1 MFSNKNKLDYNLK
14 YYLSKNT
21 YKSYKVL
28 IKYKDFQS
36 SIAKKIN
43 SYKGIVYHIIE
54 SANIISAQL
63 NSKSIERLCE
73 YPEVEQIYLDEY
85 LFLCGMSV
93 HSANKSSFL
102 EKTNLSGVGVGIG
115 IVDSGVYPHKDLTT
129 PSNKISLFEDLINN
143 INYPYDDNGHGT
155 CISGILCSSGFS
167 SNNMYKGICPK
178 SKLFCYKAFDKL
190 GKGFASDIL
199 YAIESLINMSKEH
212 NIKILCLP
220 FELLSHNVFII
231 NAFQKLFD
239 CAIENGLIP
248 IVPAGSSLNDKYS
261 VMGIAALP
269 NCITVGGLDTTK
281 TVPKPYSYSAC
292 GPISQYN
299 KPDLCASCVN
309 IVSLNSDKN
318 YVSEKNGVKLY
329 PKQLDVSYKTF
340 TGSSIATAYVCGIC
354 ALILEKTPD
363 ITFKDMHSLLQ
374 VSCDSIEDIPKY
386 IQGDGVINFKKLI
399 T

>member
-1 MFSNKNKLDYNLK
+1 MFSSKNKLDYNLK

-21 YKSYKVL
+21 YRSYRVL
-28 IKYKDFQS
+28 LKYKDFQS

-43 SYKGIVYHIIE
+43 SQRGIVYHIIE
-54 SANIISAQL
+54 SSNIISAQL
-63 NSKSIERLCE
+63 NSKSIERLIE

-93 HSANKSSFL
+93 SSANKSSFL
-102 EKTNLSGVGVGIG
+102 EKTSLSGSGVGIG
-115 IVDSGVYPHKDLTT
+115 IVDSGVYPHKDLIT
-129 PSNKISLFEDLINN
+129 PANKISLFEDLINDLH
-143 INYPYDDNGHGT
+143 YPYDDNGHGT

-178 SKLFCYKAFDKL
+178 SRLFCYKAFDKL

-199 YAIESLINMSKEH
+199 FAIENLINISKEH

-231 NAFQKLFD
+231 DAFQKLFD
-239 CAIENGLIP
+239 RAIENGLIP
-248 IVPAGSSLNDKYS
+248 IVSAGSSLNEKYS

-281 TVPKPYSYSAC
+281 NIPKPYSYSAC
-292 GPISQYN
+292 GPISKYN

-318 YVSEKNGVKLY
+318 YVSEKSGVKLY

-340 TGSSIATAYVCGIC
+340 TGSSIAAAYVCGIC
-354 ALILEKTPD
+354 ALILEKNPD

>member
-143 INYPYDDNGHGT
+143 INYPYDRESQKRH
-155 CISGILCSSGFS
+155 L
-167 SNNMYKGICPK
+167 
-178 SKLFCYKAFDKL
+178 AF
-190 GKGFASDIL
+190 
-199 YAIESLINMSKEH
+199 
-212 NIKILCLP
+212 
-220 FELLSHNVFII
+220 
-231 NAFQKLFD
+231 
-239 CAIENGLIP
+239 
-248 IVPAGSSLNDKYS
+248 
-261 VMGIAALP
+261 
-269 NCITVGGLDTTK
+269 
-281 TVPKPYSYSAC
+281 
-292 GPISQYN
+292 
-299 KPDLCASCVN
+299 
-309 IVSLNSDKN
+309 
-318 YVSEKNGVKLY
+318 
-329 PKQLDVSYKTF
+329 
-340 TGSSIATAYVCGIC
+340 
-354 ALILEKTPD
+354 
-363 ITFKDMHSLLQ
+363 
-374 VSCDSIEDIPKY
+374 
-386 IQGDGVINFKKLI
+386 
-399 T
+399 

>member
-1 MFSNKNKLDYNLK
+1 MFSSKNKLDYNLK

-21 YKSYKVL
+21 YRSYRVL

-43 SYKGIVYHIIE
+43 SYRGIVYHIIE
-54 SANIISAQL
+54 SSNIISAQL
-63 NSKSIERLCE
+63 NSKGIERLIE
-73 YPEVEQIYLDEY
+73 YPEIEQIYLDEY

-93 HSANKSSFL
+93 SSANKSSFL
-102 EKTNLSGVGVGIG
+102 ERTNLSGAGVGIG
-115 IVDSGVYPHKDLTT
+115 LVDSGVYPHKDLIT

-143 INYPYDDNGHGT
+143 IHYPYDDNGHGT
-155 CISGILCSSGFS
+155 CVSGILCSSGFT

-190 GKGFASDIL
+190 GKGFASDVL
-199 YAIESLINMSKEH
+199 YAVENLINISKEH

-231 NAFQKLFD
+231 DAFQKLFD
-239 CAIENGLIP
+239 YAIKNGLIP
-248 IVPAGSSLNDKYS
+248 IVSAGSSLNDKYS
-261 VMGIAALP
+261 IMGIATLS

-281 TVPKPYSYSAC
+281 TIPKPYSYSAC
-292 GPISQYN
+292 GQIYKYN

-329 PKQLDVSYKTF
+329 PKQLDVLYKTF
-340 TGSSIATAYVCGIC
+340 SGSSIATAYVCGIC
-354 ALILEKTPD
+354 ALILEKNPD

-374 VSCDSIEDIPKY
+374 VSCDSIDDIPKY
-386 IQGDGVINFKKLI
+386 IQGDGIINFKKLI